1 MKFFASFA
9 LLAVS
14 AAAHRLDA
22 DFRFEIDKPGSD
34 EANPFE

>member
-9 LLAVS
+9 LPAVS
-14 AAAHRLDA
+14 AAAPLLDA
-22 DFRFEIDKPGSD
+22 DFRFEIDKPVSG